1 MEKKILHTF
10 AVLNSLFSEA
20 RFVYRGPKKAPVKA
34 EKADEKVEKKP
45 DVDEKKQKVEEDTK
59 EEEKKLKVG
68 VEGKAKRGKFKEEEK
83 LPDDV
88 SVKEAVKLPDSPSL
102 GLEDFKK
109 KDLAEQT
116 NGLDWFRING
126 TRENSKINAQT
137 WDHSTQEGLSKIYQ
151 DFKTLGILGKDAKD
165 RAYYETMFAILKGAA
180 GSGNPYL
187 AKDNG
192 NYRPMFKSPTD
203 GTSRETISGFQKNDK
218 FLGGEEYLRAFD
230 ALTLVKARLMVQDKS
245 QVDTLNT
252 QRKKGEDIIGT
263 TVVDFTKSN
272 ISVIQKAVAERDY
285 ATLGVYAVGAYAIWQ
300 TLGKK
305 IFGGGDAHGGG
316 DHAAHGV
323 DFKKWLMIG
332 AAVYGADKLLK
343 NAGYDVLKMAGFK
356 GMDAEVKGT
365 PLESMNNI
373 LSQSQYAEEFKDLDN
388 GIALTMSETKLTD
401 LNDLMLDANKSGVH
415 FIHPRQ
421 FPALFPNLKSVWP
434 FKMGQGE
441 QGLNDYIGMNNT
453 KLSASEREYIRVG
466 QQLYKLAMA
475 LPVVYEKTL
484 YKDHEKYKGKD
495 YRKMLQDDD
504 VRGQLK
510 VRHLMEASG
519 QYAPEGVT
527 GGLFSGKKPQEIEEK
542 LRNGTGK
549 VLGENGFT
557 LDTSAEL
564 QPGSGH
570 IAGQLKG
577 FPVVVVATKDGYRI
591 YMKNDYGDKKYNSAP
606 GTKFTLIP
614 LEGAGMEMAAQD
626 AVGKV
631 DARMKELMKKMN
643 DGKAKKIEDPTY
655 ASGQW
660 KTITKFEGAADL
672 DVNAANVPT
681 IVTVD
686 ELGKT
691 LRLDDGEST
700 SDKYLERIVI
710 GKLLDQ
716 TEFHALRYFG
726 AVKRLGMSKVQGSN
740 DGVFTLLIG
749 KNKSVSV
756 DIQYTSG
763 RFDFKNPAEKA
774 KIFAP
779 GSEFK
784 EEFKSA
790 LGEDEKLLEVT
801 KNWEKAIS
809 AAPSDYVKNF
819 VKHIPDIFTRAT
831 LDNPFRGLSLDMIDG
846 SVAKN
851 YALSLIEAQKGLI
864 LAKLASGIDGSD
876 SLADI
881 SKKVGQ
887 IYTPNIDKL
896 NNLSNDFTRL
906 TVQHEKDGKNVT
918 DEEFNEAV
926 ISKIGE
932 VGIESSD
939 YKTWYGEF
947 TNELFLRYG
956 VNNLRPGN
964 AKKARDVAKVFAYYT
979 AVLDDKSMDGANLS
993 LPVSKEAENYIQR
1006 IKDARVALGRTK
1018 ANPTN
1023 AELAAEVNAQLAVSN
1038 PLSLPNLK
1046 DSDVPKLEATGVEV
1060 EKNIKYKTYA
1070 KYKKLVSDQIFAKLN
1085 DVDEKIVVPSPE
1097 DHGFWKIPD
1106 YKSWAPA
1113 NTVKLHEA
1121 VDTNERIK
1129 MNRDYVSLDEY
1140 FKMSDAERATNKK
1153 NVILPRES
1161 ARFVIR
1167 MKKDL
1172 SGPIPADVDKAALLK
1187 KLLESKANSKDIVTP
1202 DVFEYTEAETIFKQK
1217 MSKVLDK
1224 IDKEYGKLG
1233 KNILKDRFS
1242 ELKDMFNYSAS
1253 FTRGIDKDAAG
1264 NTSLVYDYSFEKTVI
1279 RNASTGKV
1287 VSEWD
1292 KQLAD
1297 EMKNFDAK
1305 FASGS
1310 AETITKGNQTA
1321 YINKQIENFI
1331 SNVVLSD
1338 HGKLTYFK
1346 EEKGVLEKVGNA
1358 LKQIGKDIKEWL
1370 I

>member
-20 RFVYRGPKKAPVKA
+20 RFVYRGPKKAPVKTEKA
-34 EKADEKVEKKP
+34 EKKEEKKP
-45 DVDEKKQKVEEDTK
+45 DIEEQKKKVEEEAK
-59 EEEKKLKVG
+59 AERERAKVG
-68 VEGKAKRGKFKEEEK
+68 IKGKGEREEFKEEEK
-83 LPDDV
+83 LPD
-88 SVKEAVKLPDSPSL
+88 AALPDSPSL

-116 NGLDWFRING
+116 SGLDWFRING

-165 RAYYETMFAILKGAA
+165 RAYYDTMFAILKGAV
-180 GSGNPYL
+180 GSNNPYL
-187 AKDNG
+187 AENNG

-203 GTSRETISGFQKNDK
+203 GTSRENIAGLKAKGSFK
-218 FLGGEEYLRAFD
+218 GGEEYLRAFD
-230 ALTLVKARLMVQDKS
+230 ALTFVKARLMVQDKS

-285 ATLGVYAVGAYAIWQ
+285 ATLGIYAVGAYAIWQ

-305 IFGGGDAHGGG
+305 LFGGGDAHGG
-316 DHAAHGV
+316 DHGAHGGGV

-401 LNDLMLDANKSGVH
+401 LNELMLDANKSGVH

-441 QGLNDYIGMNNT
+441 QGLKDYVGMNNT

-475 LPVVYEKTL
+475 LPIVYEKTL
-484 YKDHEKYKGKD
+484 YKDHEKYKGLD
-495 YRKMLQDDD
+495 YKKMLQDP
-504 VRGQLK
+504 VRGTLK
-510 VRHLMEASG
+510 VRHLMEAVG

-557 LDTSAEL
+557 MDTVEL

-577 FPVVVVATKDGYRI
+577 FPVVVVATKSGYRV
-591 YMKNDYGDKKYNSAP
+591 YLQSDYGDKKGYNAAP

-614 LEGAGMEMAAQD
+614 LEGAGMERAAQD

-631 DARMKELMKKMN
+631 DARMKELMKKLQDTN
-643 DGKAKKIEDPTY
+643 KNISDLTF

-660 KTITKFEGAADL
+660 KAITKFKGAEDL
-672 DVNAANVPT
+672 DVAESDVST
-681 IVTVD
+681 KVTVD

-726 AVKRLGMSKVQGSN
+726 AVKRLGMSKVPGSN

-756 DIQYTSG
+756 DIQYKAG
-763 RFDFKNPAEKA
+763 RFDFKDPAQKD
-774 KIFAP
+774 KMFAS

-831 LDNPFRGLSLDMIDG
+831 LDNPFRGLSLDAIDG

-851 YALSLIEAQKGLI
+851 YAMSLIEAQKGLI
-864 LAKLASGIDGSD
+864 LAKLASGIDGSA

-896 NNLSNDFTRL
+896 NSLSNDFTRL

-939 YKTWYGEF
+939 YKTWYAEF

-1006 IKDARVALGRTK
+1006 IKDVRVAWGRTK

-1023 AELAAEVNAQLAVSN
+1023 EEVTAEVNAQLAKSN
-1038 PLSLPNLK
+1038 PLGLPTLK
-1046 DSDVPKLEATGVEV
+1046 VDGTDIPRLEATEK
-1060 EKNIKYKTYA
+1060 EIDKNIKYKTYA
-1070 KYKKLVSDQIFAKLN
+1070 KYKKLVSDQIFSKLN

-1106 YKSWAPA
+1106 YNSWAPA

-1121 VDTNERIK
+1121 VDANERIK
-1129 MNRDYVSLDEY
+1129 MNRDYVTLDAY
-1140 FKMSDAERATNKK
+1140 FKMTPVERKANKD

-1167 MKKDL
+1167 MKPDL
-1172 SGPIPADVDKAALLK
+1172 SGPIPDDVDKAELLD
-1187 KLLESKANSKDIVTP
+1187 KLLESKGNSKDIVTP

-1224 IDKEYGKLG
+1224 IDREYGKRG
-1233 KNILKDRFS
+1233 KDLLKDRFS

-1253 FTRGIDKDAAG
+1253 FTTSTETDTSG
-1264 NTSLVYDYSFEKTVI
+1264 NKSMVYDYSFEKTVI

-1287 VSEWD
+1287 ISEWD

-1305 FASGS
+1305 FDKGS
-1310 AETITKGNQTA
+1310 PITITKGDQTN

-1331 SNVVLSD
+1331 NGVVLSD

-1358 LKQIGKDIKEWL
+1358 LKQIGKDVKEWL